1 MPPLAIVFG
10 ALGVIVIVVGLMSS
24 RFGLPAGA
32 RVGGIIVGVM
42 LLVAAGAV
50 FAMGSPD
57 ATSPEAAESSAA
69 TSSTPTV
76 AAEATTKSDSEQK
89 DLPVLEPTAT
99 PDTISNYVVFHE
111 DGTAVAN
118 FDGIRF
124 MGLTA
129 SGPQEPPFK
138 LNQEVYVEF
147 TLQNLRK
154 GPIIL
159 RKGFV
164 EATDPREETRDYG
177 EVHGEVEVAR
187 FQHFKV
193 GVVIKLTEPGTWTLW
208 PCYELISDDDTL
220 RNRCTTKWRSFEV
233 TVEE

>member
-1 MPPLAIVFG
+1 MP
-10 ALGVIVIVVGLMSS
+10 VV
-24 RFGLPAGA
+24 
-32 RVGGIIVGVM
+32 
-42 LLVAAGAV
+42 
-50 FAMGSPD
+50 
-57 ATSPEAAESSAA
+57 
-69 TSSTPTV
+69 
-76 AAEATTKSDSEQK
+76 
-89 DLPVLEPTAT
+89 EPTAT

-177 EVHGEVEVAR
+177 EVHEEVEVAR

-220 RNRCTTKWRSFEV
+220 RNRCTTRWRSFEV

>member
-10 ALGVIVIVVGLMSS
+10 ALGVLGIIVGLMSS

-32 RVGGIIVGVM
+32 KVGGIIVGVI

-57 ATSPEAAESSAA
+57 ATSSDEAA

-76 AAEATTKSDSEQK
+76 AAEATTKSDSEED
-89 DLPVLEPTAT
+89 DLPIVEPTAT
-99 PDTISNYVVFHE
+99 PETINNYVVFQE

-129 SGPQEPPFK
+129 SGPQDPPFK

-154 GPIIL
+154 GPIVL
-159 RKGFV
+159 EKGFV
-164 EATDPREETRDYG
+164 AAINPRDD
-177 EVHGEVEVAR
+177 EVGFGAVHEGVEIAR
-187 FQHFKV
+187 FQEFKV
-193 GVVIKLTEPGTWTLW
+193 GVLVKLSEPGVWTLW
-208 PCYELISDDDTL
+208 PCYALISDNDTL
-220 RNRCTTKWRSFEV
+220 RNRCTPKWRGFEV
-233 TVEE
+233 TVTE

>member
-1 MPPLAIVFG
+1 
-10 ALGVIVIVVGLMSS
+10 MSS

-32 RVGGIIVGVM
+32 KVGGIIVGVI

-57 ATSPEAAESSAA
+57 AASSEKRRRVV
-69 TSSTPTV
+69 PLLQ
-76 AAEATTKSDSEQK
+76 AAEATTEPDSEQK
-89 DLPVLEPTAT
+89 DLPVVEPTAT
-99 PDTISNYVVFHE
+99 PETISNYVVFQE

-129 SGPQEPPFK
+129 SGPQDPPFK

-154 GPIIL
+154 G
-159 RKGFV
+159 
-164 EATDPREETRDYG
+164 TDC
-177 EVHGEVEVAR
+177 A
-187 FQHFKV
+187 
-193 GVVIKLTEPGTWTLW
+193 
-208 PCYELISDDDTL
+208 
-220 RNRCTTKWRSFEV
+220 
-233 TVEE
+233 